1 MTTPPDT
8 NRAIDPGVDPAVDP
22 VVDPAGAAPGA
33 ASAEEVSLPALG
45 AVGLLRWAWRQLTS
59 MRTALLLL
67 LLLAVAAV
75 PGSVFPQRRVNVGQV
90 EQYLAENPGYGP
102 WLDRL
107 GLFDVY
113 SSPWFSAIY
122 LLLFVSLVGCVLPRT
137 RVHLRA
143 LRAAP
148 PRTPRR
154 LERLPGHTLV
164 EVDRPVDDVLDTLAA
179 TLRRRRYRVA
189 RHDGASVSAERGYL
203 AETGNLVFHLAL
215 LALLVAVAAGSLF
228 GWSGQVLVVEKTA
241 FANSVASYDSFEAG
255 PRVDRGT
262 ITPFA
267 FTLEQLRVRFETR
280 AQGSQFG
287 APRQFD
293 ADLTVR
299 DEPGAVPRRVTVSP
313 NQPLDSDGARV
324 FLLGNGYAPVVTV
337 RDGNGDVAFSGPVP
351 FLPTGEANY
360 KSLGVVKVPDAKPR
374 QIGLTGFFLPTY
386 GIDPQQGPVSLF
398 PDAAEPRLALAV
410 FVSKPGED
418 GLTSG
423 GPTSVYT
430 LDTARLEQIRDAEGE
445 PLRLL
450 LAPGTQTVL
459 PGGAGTVSFDGL
471 RRYAAFDVRYDPS
484 KVWVL
489 AAAVLTLVGLTTS
502 LFVRRRRVWF
512 SARVDGSGR
521 TVVEGAA
528 LARGD
533 DPGLTGE
540 VRALLEAAGLPA
552 PRTTTQTDAATD
564 AGRVPATS
572 GPAGSAEP
580 APTRHDKE

>member
-1 MTTPPDT
+1 MRPGPP
-8 NRAIDPGVDPAVDP
+8 
-22 VVDPAGAAPGA
+22 
-33 ASAEEVSLPALG
+33 AEVALPPLG
-45 AVGLLRWAWRQLTS
+45 AIGLLRWAWRQLTS

-90 EQYLAENPGYGP
+90 EQYLADNPRYGP

-137 RVHLRA
+137 
-143 LRAAP
+143 
-148 PRTPRR
+148 PRR
-154 LERLPGHTLV
+154 LERLPGHAVVVV
-164 EVDRPVDDVLDTLAA
+164 ERPADDVLDALAA
-179 TLRRRRYRVA
+179 TLRKRRYRVA
-189 RHDGASVSAERGYL
+189 RHDAVSVSAERGYL

-228 GWSGQVLVVEKTA
+228 GYAGQVIVVEKTS
-241 FANSVASYDSFEAG
+241 FANAVPSYDSFESG

-267 FTLEQLRVRFETR
+267 FTLEQLRVRFETQ
-280 AQGSQFG
+280 AKGSQFG

-299 DEPGAVPRRVTVSP
+299 DEPGAVPRRVTISP
-313 NQPLDSDGARV
+313 NQPLDSNGARV
-324 FLLGNGYAPVVTV
+324 FLLGNGYAPVITV
-337 RDGNGDVAFSGPVP
+337 RDGNGDVAWSGPVP

-374 QIGLTGFFLPTY
+374 QIGLSGFFLPTY

-410 FVSKPGED
+410 FVSKPGQD
-418 GLTSG
+418 AMSG
-423 GPTSVYT
+423 GPPTSVYI
-430 LDTARLEQIRDAEGE
+430 LDTSRMEQVKGPDGDL
-445 PLRLL
+445 LRLL

-459 PGGAGTVSFDGL
+459 PDGAGTVSFDGL

-489 AAAVLTLVGLTTS
+489 VAAVLALAGVTVS

-528 LARGD
+528 LTRGD
-533 DPGLTGE
+533 DPGLAGE
-540 VRALLEAAGLPA
+540 VRSVLAAAGLPA
-552 PRTTTQTDAATD
+552 PERAH
-564 AGRVPATS
+564 AGPVPAPS
-572 GPAGSAEP
+572 GAAEQVGSAD
-580 APTRHDKE
+580 TRQDKE

>member
-1 MTTPPDT
+1 VSTPPDT
-8 NRAIDPGVDPAVDP
+8 NPATPTVE
-22 VVDPAGAAPGA
+22 AAPA
-33 ASAEEVSLPALG
+33 AFDVGEVTLPPMG

-90 EQYLAENPGYGP
+90 EQYLADNPDYGP

-154 LERLPGHTLV
+154 LERLPGHARV
-164 EVDRPVDDVLDTLAA
+164 VVDRPADDVLDTLAA

-189 RHDGASVSAERGYL
+189 RHDDVSVSAERGYL

-228 GWSGQVLVVEKTA
+228 GYSGQVLVVEKTS
-241 FANSVASYDSFEAG
+241 FANSVASYDTFEAG
-255 PRVDRGT
+255 TRVDRGNLA
-262 ITPFA
+262 PFA
-267 FTLEQLRVRFETR
+267 FTLDQLRVRFETQ
-280 AQGSQFG
+280 AKGSQFG

-293 ADLTVR
+293 ADVTVR
-299 DEPGAVPRRVTVSP
+299 DEPGAAPRQVTISP
-313 NQPLDSDGARV
+313 NQPLDSGGARV

-337 RDGNGDVAFSGPVP
+337 RDGNGDVAWSGPVP
-351 FLPTGEANY
+351 FLPTGQANY

-374 QIGLTGFFLPTY
+374 QIGLSGFFLPTY
-386 GIDPQQGPVSLF
+386 AIDPQEGPVSLF
-398 PDAAEPRLALAV
+398 PDAVQPRLALAV

-418 GLTSG
+418 GMSADG
-423 GPTSVYT
+423 RPTSVYT
-430 LDTARLEQIRDAEGE
+430 LDTSRLEQVKDPDPNKGGE

-459 PGGAGTVSFDGL
+459 PDGAGTVSFDGL
-471 RRYAAFDVRYDPS
+471 RRYAALDVRYDPS
-484 KVWVL
+484 KGWVL
-489 AAAVLTLVGLTTS
+489 LAAVLALVGVTTS

-512 SARVDGSGR
+512 SVRADAGGR

-528 LARGD
+528 LSRGD
-533 DPGLTGE
+533 DPGLADE
-540 VRALLEAAGLPA
+540 VRSVLGAAGMAA
-552 PRTTTQTDAATD
+552 PDPGGSDSEPDDHPDSEPR
-564 AGRVPATS
+564 AGRMPVPSGSGGSVPTTS
-572 GPAGSAEP
+572 
-580 APTRHDKE
+580 RQDKE